1 MCKRKTC
8 SSFYLL
14 DFKGGPI
21 TKTGPKFKKPR
32 FLSSVSNSLEQNPN
46 HSNKTWS
53 LSLSLSFYRVRV
65 IQKHCSLLFI
75 CICRLNS
82 CSPPCLQ
89 SALEEIVSSRLLEKL
104 TVSSLSQFSI
114 TNFFIFKFVYRRV
127 ITLCWFVLNLT
138 QQHKKSSK
146 SFASVSGSNSMTS

>member
-1 MCKRKTC
+1 MYKRKTC

-32 FLSSVSNSLEQNPN
+32 FLSSLSNSLEQNPN

-53 LSLSLSFYRVRV
+53 LSLSLSIGLGFFKNIV
-65 IQKHCSLLFI
+65 HCYSFAFADSIPAVHHAYCQHWKRSSL
-75 CICRLNS
+75 RGSWKN
-82 CSPPCLQ
+82 LQ
-89 SALEEIVSSRLLEKL
+89 SAL
-104 TVSSLSQFSI
+104 SLNFQSQFFLYLNS
-114 TNFFIFKFVYRRV
+114 FLRRV
-127 ITLCWFVLNLT
+127 ITLCWFVLNQT

>member
-21 TKTGPKFKKPR
+21 TKTGPKFKKPQ

-46 HSNKTWS
+46 TAIKPDPY
-53 LSLSLSFYRVRV
+53 LSLSFYRVRV

-82 CSPPCLQ
+82 CSPPCLL

-104 TVSSLSQFSI
+104 TVSSFSQFPI